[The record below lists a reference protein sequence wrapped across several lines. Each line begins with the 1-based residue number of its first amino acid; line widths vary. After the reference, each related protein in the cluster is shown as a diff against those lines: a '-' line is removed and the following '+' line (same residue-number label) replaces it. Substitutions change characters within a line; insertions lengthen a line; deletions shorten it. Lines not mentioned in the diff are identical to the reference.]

1 MYQKRTY
8 RNRVHPEKLVSF
20 QVMVKETD
28 LMVHAGERLEQ
39 QTRELVLLQRS
50 YLEAFIATHP
60 DFAATL
66 VPWKLNGPAPKIVTE
81 MTAAGQSAGVGPMA
95 AVAGAIAEQ
104 VGRGLLEFTDQ
115 VIIENGGDV
124 FICTMTPVTVAVFAG
139 KSSLSMRVGLRLGG
153 GLEPAA
159 VCTSSGTVGHSLS
172 LGRADAVCVVSE
184 SCCLADA
191 AATSI
196 ANRVHCTADI
206 EDAIAVAKHIDALR
220 GVVIIVGDKMG
231 VWGELKVVSMPPKK
245 G

>member
-1 MYQKRTY
+1 MYQERTY
-8 RNRVHPEKLVSF
+8 RHRLSSGNLMTF

-28 LMVHAGERLEQ
+28 LLVHAGKKLEQ
-39 QTRELVLLQRS
+39 QTRELVLQQRS
-50 YLEAFIATHP
+50 YLEEFIAIHP

-81 MTAAGQSAGVGPMA
+81 MTTASQSAGVGPMA

-115 VIIENGGDV
+115 AIVENGGDV
-124 FICTMTPVTVAVFAG
+124 FIRTMAPVKVGIFAG

-153 GLEPAA
+153 DLEPVA

-172 LGRADAVCVVSE
+172 MGRADAVCVVSE

-196 ANRVHCTADI
+196 ANQVHFAADI
-206 EDAIAVAKHIDALR
+206 EVAIAAAQRIDGLR
-220 GVVIIVGDKMG
+220 GVVIVVGDKIG
-231 VWGELKVVSMPPKK
+231 LWGELKIVSMLPKK